1 MKGFKRFL
9 LRGNLVE
16 LAVAFVVGVAFGALI
31 SAFVRDL
38 ITPLIAAI
46 GGKPDFSQLYFTVN
60 HSKFLYGDFINEV
73 ITFVIIVAVVYFF
86 VLLPLSKMLD
96 RAKRNEE
103 ATERE
108 CPECLT
114 EVPIGARRCKY
125 CTARLTPGPDTP
137 AAAGTGVR

>member
-1 MKGFKRFL
+1 MRGFKRFL

-31 SAFVRDL
+31 SAFVKDL

-60 HSKFLYGDFINEV
+60 HSKFLYGDFINAV
-73 ITFVIIVAVVYFF
+73 ITFFIIVAVVYFL
-86 VLLPLSKMLD
+86 VLVPLSKMLD
-96 RAKRNEE
+96 RAQRNEE

-108 CPECLT
+108 CPECLS
-114 EVPIGARRCKY
+114 EVPTGAQRCRY
-125 CTARLTPGPDTP
+125 CTAMLTPGP
-137 AAAGTGVR
+137 GTGTGAVAGAP

>member
-1 MKGFKRFL
+1 M
-9 LRGNLVE
+9 
-16 LAVAFVVGVAFGALI
+16 AFVVGVAFGALI

-73 ITFVIIVAVVYFF
+73 ITFLIILAVVYFF
-86 VLLPLSKMLD
+86 VLLPLSKLLD

-114 EVPIGARRCKY
+114 EVPAGARRCKY
-125 CTARLTPGPDTP
+125 CTAQLTPEPDTP
-137 AAAGTGVR
+137 TAAGAAAR